1 MSLTAAVGA
10 CLVSVCSIRVSRK
23 TKFLTPPI
31 GVGYTPVVMNPATV
45 DLNLLRAL
53 RALLEERTVTGAAER
68 MGVSQPSMSASL
80 ARLRRHFDDELLVR
94 SGRQHRLTPLASR
107 LQERTQ
113 TAVRAA
119 DRVFESQPEFDRAGS
134 QRQFHII
141 ASDYD
146 TSMIARYVTGFLAQE
161 APRTRLA
168 LTTVT
173 TRHVEGCPE
182 TLLDCDLLMLPHG
195 MITGVAHQ
203 DLFQDEWQCIVA
215 ADNPILGDRV
225 TIEQLESLP
234 WVAAYETATSWT
246 TVARALRTLGIDLH
260 VQVTMQSFLAIPEVI
275 AGTDRIAV
283 LPGRLVERLPADAG
297 IRALPCPF
305 DAGPLVEA
313 MWWHPFH
320 DNDPEHEF
328 LRDMVMRATTPLREP
343 E

>member
-1 MSLTAAVGA
+1 
-10 CLVSVCSIRVSRK
+10 
-23 TKFLTPPI
+23 
-31 GVGYTPVVMNPATV
+31 MNPDTV

-80 ARLRRHFDDELLVR
+80 ARLRRHFDDDLLVR
-94 SGRQHRLTPLASR
+94 SGRQHRLTPLARR
-107 LQERTQ
+107 LQQRTQ

-119 DRVFESQPEFDRAGS
+119 DRVFESQPDFDPAGS
-134 QRQFHII
+134 KRQFHII

-146 TSMIARYVTGFLAQE
+146 TSMIARRLTGLLAKE

-168 LTTVT
+168 ITTVT

-195 MITGVAHQ
+195 MITDAAHQ
-203 DLFQDEWQCIVA
+203 DLFRDEWQCIVA
-215 ADNPILGDRV
+215 ADNPVLDDRV
-225 TIEQLESLP
+225 TVEQLESFP

-260 VQVTMQSFLAIPEVI
+260 VQVTMQSFLAIPEMV

-283 LPGRLVERLPADAG
+283 LPRRLVERFPADAG
-297 IRALPCPF
+297 VRALPCPV

-313 MWWHPFH
+313 MWWHPFY
-320 DNDPEHEF
+320 DDDPEHEF
-328 LRDMVMRATTPLREP
+328 LRDVVLRATAPLREP